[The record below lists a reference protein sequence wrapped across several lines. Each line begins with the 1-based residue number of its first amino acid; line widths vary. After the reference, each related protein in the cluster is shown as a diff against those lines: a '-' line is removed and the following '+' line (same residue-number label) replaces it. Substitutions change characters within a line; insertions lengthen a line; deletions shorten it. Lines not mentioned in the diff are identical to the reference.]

1 MGEFKAGKI
10 NKYILS
16 SDILERDITLSI
28 YLPEDFTELFKS
40 QVIICFDGLDFFRF
54 GRIQREYER
63 LRKEEHIERAIIVG
77 FHYED
82 VEKRREEFHP
92 QGSRSQKTIQ
102 SVVKELLPFIDQTF
116 PTYKVGNSR
125 LLIGDSLS
133 WKYCL
138 SYFIDLSFNI

>member
-63 LRKEEHIERAIIVG
+63 LRKRNILNVLLLLDFIMKMLRN
-77 FHYED
+77 
-82 VEKRREEFHP
+82 VEKSFIL
-92 QGSRSQKTIQ
+92 KVV
-102 SVVKELLPFIDQTF
+102 VVKRRFSQ
-116 PTYKVGNSR
+116 
-125 LLIGDSLS
+125 
-133 WKYCL
+133 
-138 SYFIDLSFNI
+138 

>member
-40 QVIICFDGLDFFRF
+40 QVIICFDGLDFSDLKDSAWIWTSKKR
-54 GRIQREYER
+54 GTYWTCYYCW
-63 LRKEEHIERAIIVG
+63 

-102 SVVKELLPFIDQTF
+102 SVVKELLPSSI
-116 PTYKVGNSR
+116 KR
-125 LLIGDSLS
+125 SLHIR
-133 WKYCL
+133 WEILDY
-138 SYFIDLSFNI
+138 